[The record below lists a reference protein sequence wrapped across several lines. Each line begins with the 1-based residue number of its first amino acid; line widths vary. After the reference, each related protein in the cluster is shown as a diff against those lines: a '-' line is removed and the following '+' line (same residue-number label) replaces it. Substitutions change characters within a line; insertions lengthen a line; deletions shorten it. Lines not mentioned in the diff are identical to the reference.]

1 MAKSITW
8 PDSDWACISLAEDQ
22 TEGKMSQEQAGAE
35 DRCSRGLAEHHQ
47 GWNPASGDVYDFQ
60 TSGCNW
66 LQRICNQVL
75 NIESLIYYCIVCPI
89 TFGPLKSRNN
99 I

>member
-1 MAKSITW
+1 MTKSITC
-8 PDSDWACISLAEDQ
+8 PESDWACISLAEDQ

-47 GWNPASGDVYDFQ
+47 GWNPASDDVYDFQ

-66 LQRICNQVL
+66 LRKILQPSTKHWKFDL
-75 NIESLIYYCIVCPI
+75 LLYSLSHY
-89 TFGPLKSRNN
+89 FWSLFKK
-99 I
+99 